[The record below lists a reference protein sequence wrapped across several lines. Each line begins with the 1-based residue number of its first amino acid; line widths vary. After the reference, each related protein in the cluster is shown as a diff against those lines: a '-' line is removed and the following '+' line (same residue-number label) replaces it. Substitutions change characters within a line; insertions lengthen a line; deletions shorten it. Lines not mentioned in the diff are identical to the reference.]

1 MLLEIDNKIIIVDE
15 AHNMEDSSRE
25 AASLSFN
32 NVQVTDVSM
41 EIDKI
46 KFLCECGVCEH
57 VSGRVCVCVCVCG
70 GCRVCVCVC
79 DVGLPTVDNPTHR
92 ELKECYLQLQ
102 AFVSDIVNQ

>member
-46 KFLCECGVCEH
+46 KFLCECVCVSMWVGVC
-57 VSGRVCVCVCVCG
+57 VWVCVCVVG
-70 GCRVCVCVC
+70 VVCVCVML
-79 DVGLPTVDNPTHR
+79 VS
-92 ELKECYLQLQ
+92 LQWTILLI
-102 AFVSDIVNQ
+102 ASWRNAIYSCKLL

>member
-46 KFLCECGVCEH
+46 KFQCE
-57 VSGRVCVCVCVCG
+57 CVCVWWVS
-70 GCRVCVCVC
+70 CVCVC
-79 DVGLPTVDNPTHR
+79 DIGLPTVDNPTHH

-102 AFVSDIVNQ
+102 AFVSDIQSIHSI